1 MALIHCMTKTL
12 IFPGKCLGIRIS
24 SITRAITKR
33 YSTPSQLVGKAGITF
48 KRRADT
54 RDTQR
59 IRWQRHFFQV
69 FLGKSTH
76 AQTVI
81 TRPLTEG
88 CGLEARL
95 MHDHYICRHLNC
107 HAKCVILTHLEV
119 LSRSHALL
127 ADSHAILDRRSELI
141 NIH

>member
-1 MALIHCMTKTL
+1 MRVKRYILCFLVLWIRISLASRPHPSVSGLVMTVCACVDFTRK
-12 IFPGKCLGIRIS
+12 PGKNGVANLGIRIL
-24 SITRAITKR
+24 SITRAIAKR

-48 KRRADT
+48 KRRPDT

-59 IRWQRHFFQV
+59 TIATP
-69 FLGKSTH
+69 FLPGFLVKSTH

-95 MHDHYICRHLNC
+95 
-107 HAKCVILTHLEV
+107 
-119 LSRSHALL
+119 
-127 ADSHAILDRRSELI
+127 DSHQRRLKTFLVPLL
-141 NIH
+141 

>member
-1 MALIHCMTKTL
+1 MRGGTNEGGDGAGRLATAALSAGLGSCSQEN
-12 IFPGKCLGIRIS
+12 LGIRIS

-48 KRRADT
+48 KRRADMYT

-59 IRWQRHFFQV
+59 IRWQRHFSQV
-69 FLGKSTH
+69 FLGKSMH

-95 MHDHYICRHLNC
+95 
-107 HAKCVILTHLEV
+107 EV
-119 LSRSHALL
+119 MVLVA
-127 ADSHAILDRRSELI
+127 
-141 NIH
+141 